1 MQSLQPLPL
10 RSSHV
15 GTSSGSRSPS
25 ICINSRIAIGPLPC
39 PSTANASSED
49 INSSNAA
56 FSSVSRCSAAV
67 PHLQHSH
74 STLRRGSS
82 LVPRAEAGQV
92 ATNADDSPGPL
103 LTAFTRFSSLV
114 TSFFPLWVIGA
125 AFGGFHKPELFN
137 WFQTSQITNGLMF
150 VQLGMGLTLTFT
162 EIGKVF
168 TKQPALLALGMFLQ
182 YTVLPAIGFCISRE
196 WGLERGLAI
205 GVALVSCMPGG
216 TASNIVAFIARCDM
230 PLSVM
235 MTSAST
241 LMAIAAT
248 PLLSSIL
255 VGQLVPL
262 DPKAMFLS
270 VLQLVLA
277 PVLIGATVNTLFPKF
292 VSIVRPFM
300 PMAATAIVVLIVGS
314 MIACNVDIMS
324 NFGPQVIPAV
334 FTLHAMGFFLGYYVS
349 KFFGTTD
356 KVSRTNSIEVGMQ
369 SSALAAVLAKLH
381 FPDQPMVVAA
391 CIMSACTHATLGSL
405 MAGFWNCTVQDPD
418 A

>member
-1 MQSLQPLPL
+1 
-10 RSSHV
+10 
-15 GTSSGSRSPS
+15 
-25 ICINSRIAIGPLPC
+25 
-39 PSTANASSED
+39 
-49 INSSNAA
+49 
-56 FSSVSRCSAAV
+56 
-67 PHLQHSH
+67 
-74 STLRRGSS
+74 
-82 LVPRAEAGQV
+82 
-92 ATNADDSPGPL
+92 
-103 LTAFTRFSSLV
+103 
-114 TSFFPLWVIGA
+114 
-125 AFGGFHKPELFN
+125 
-137 WFQTSQITNGLMF
+137 MF

-182 YTVLPAIGFCISRE
+182 YTVLPAIGFCISRD

-292 VSIVRPFM
+292 VSKVRPFM

-334 FTLHAMGFFLGYYVS
+334 FTLHASGFFLGYYVS
-349 KFFGTTD
+349 KFFRTTD